1 MIAALR
7 GKILFRDTN
16 RVIVDVQGVGY
27 DVAISLPTMESLP
40 KDGEVFFHIH
50 TVLRENALELYG
62 FIGKEE
68 KALFEMLLGVTGI
81 GPRMALTILSGIS
94 PDRFQNAVLQRD
106 FQKLTAIPGIGK
118 KSAERIVLE
127 LTEKLIKAGGW
138 KSCQSAQ
145 NAQGSLEDDLVSS
158 LVNLGYKDRVARD
171 TAKRVLVGDGS
182 AHPSLEDAVK
192 AALKVLTK

>member
-1 MIAALR
+1 
-7 GKILFRDTN
+7 
-16 RVIVDVQGVGY
+16 
-27 DVAISLPTMESLP
+27 MESLP
-40 KDGEVFFHIH
+40 EDGDVFFHIH

-68 KALFEMLLGVTGI
+68 KALFEMLLAVTGI

-94 PDRFQNAVLQRD
+94 PDRFQDAVLQRD
-106 FQKLTAIPGIGK
+106 FRRLTAIPGIGK

-127 LTEKLIKAGGW
+127 LTEKLIKAGEW
-138 KSCQSAQ
+138 KSCQSTQ
-145 NAQGSLEDDLVSS
+145 NAAGSLEDDLVSS
-158 LVNLGYKDRVARD
+158 LLNLGYKDRVARAA
-171 TAKRVLVGDGS
+171 AKQVLVRDGS